1 MLPTD
6 GWVPYP
12 VGTRWVPDAFLGP
25 MASVLRAISTGS
37 TPRSSGRDNIGTLR
51 QIERIYA
58 SMETGTAIQGRD

>member
-1 MLPTD
+1 MPTD

-12 VGTRWVPDAFLGP
+12 VASRWLPDAFLGP
-25 MASVLRAISTGS
+25 MASLLRAVETGS

-58 SMETGTAIQGRD
+58 SMESGAAIRVPG